1 MENRQKIIFEE
12 IGKSGMSEMEEED
25 GDRVH
30 ALTFLQH
37 CSQMHRIPP
46 ETHTSSSPTNTKQRT
61 WLETRCA

>member
-1 MENRQKIIFEE
+1 ML
-12 IGKSGMSEMEEED
+12 EMEEED

-46 ETHTSSSPTNTKQRT
+46 ETLQVPVLQTQNKGLGWKPDVHK
-61 WLETRCA
+61 